1 MPNTTTLT
9 EAIEALIPIFQA
21 HEPALD
27 ALGSF
32 PYDNVR
38 ELVALGY
45 TKLMLPEAYG
55 GQSLSAYELVKY
67 QTLLAKGDG
76 ATAIAVGWHMGTLLG
91 LRHNK
96 AWPKETYD
104 FLLREVAQ
112 GALVNLVMSER
123 GSGSPTRGATM
134 KTTARKVHGGYVLNG
149 HKSFATLSPM
159 LDYMITGVNLDGV
172 DSFFLVPCKA
182 DGVEVLPVWDSVALR
197 GSASHDIVLREV
209 FVPESY
215 LVQQAQIARSVTRS
229 PGGLLHI
236 PACYLGIAEAARDY
250 AVTFAKTYSPASLGK
265 PISETLAVQQRIG
278 EIELLLRQAR
288 YLLHGVAREFD
299 AGTVKLEDLLA
310 AKSTAVNNAIAITD
324 KALRICGSH
333 GLTADSPLHR
343 YYLNV
348 RAGLHNPPADD
359 EILRLLAQA
368 ALA

>member
-1 MPNTTTLT
+1 
-9 EAIEALIPIFQA
+9 
-21 HEPALD
+21 
-27 ALGSF
+27 
-32 PYDNVR
+32 
-38 ELVALGY
+38 
-45 TKLMLPEAYG
+45 
-55 GQSLSAYELVKY
+55 
-67 QTLLAKGDG
+67 
-76 ATAIAVGWHMGTLLG
+76 MGTLLG

-182 DGVEVLPVWDSVALR
+182 DGIEVLPVWDSVALR

-299 AGTVKLEDLLA
+299 EGTVKLEDLLA

-368 ALA
+368 VLA